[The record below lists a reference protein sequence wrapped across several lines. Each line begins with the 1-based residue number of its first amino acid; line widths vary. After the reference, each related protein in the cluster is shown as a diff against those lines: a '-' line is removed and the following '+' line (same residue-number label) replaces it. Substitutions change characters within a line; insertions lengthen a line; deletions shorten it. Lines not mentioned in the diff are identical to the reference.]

1 MFHSLSTNLKSKRK
15 SRFLKENLN
24 LKESEIIRVLYPP
37 GAAQTD
43 DCYLDE
49 EGRIFTTD
57 TICEGTHFRTEW
69 SGPKEIARKLVEVN
83 VSDIA
88 AGGGVPT
95 KAFLNLGLSSQYSK
109 EEWIR
114 PFSSSLQ
121 NALSFYNIELCG
133 GDTYLSPSLNL
144 TLTLIGV
151 TARPWKRSGGK
162 NGDFLYLTGSVGL
175 SLLGYKLLNK
185 SLDVP
190 EPLRNLALEKHLTPK
205 ARLNVSKELS
215 KRFPVSCCMD
225 LTDGLLQDLPKL
237 AYSSKLGLKIDLE
250 KIPSDSSAYLSLDEI
265 LSSGEELELIFLSSE
280 ELPDTL
286 DKINITK
293 IGQTTED
300 WKGVKFFQKN
310 SEKVFEFTGFQHF

>member
-1 MFHSLSTNLKSKRK
+1 M

-37 GAAQTD
+37 GMAQTD
-43 DCYLDE
+43 DCYLE
-49 EGRIFTTD
+49 ETGRIFTTD

-69 SGPKEIARKLVEVN
+69 SGPKEIAKKLVEVN

-88 AGGGVPT
+88 AGGGIPT
-95 KAFLNLGLSSQYSK
+95 KAFLNLGLSSQCSR

-121 NALSFYNIELCG
+121 EILSFYNIELCG
-133 GDTYLSPSLNL
+133 GDTYRSPSLNL
-144 TLTLIGV
+144 TLTLVGV
-151 TARPWKRSGGK
+151 TTRPWKRSGGK

-175 SLLGYKLLNK
+175 SLLGYKLLNEG
-185 SLDVP
+185 LNVP
-190 EPLRNLALEKHLTPK
+190 EPLRNFALERHLTPK

-215 KRFPVSCCMD
+215 RRFPVSSCMD

-237 AYSSKLGLKIDLE
+237 AHSSKLGLKVDLA
-250 KIPSDSSAYLSLDEI
+250 KIPFPSDSSAYLSLNEI

-280 ELPDTL
+280 ELPNTL
-286 DKINITK
+286 DNINVTK
-293 IGQTTED
+293 IGQATRD
-300 WKGVKFFQKN
+300 WEGVKFFQKD
-310 SEKVFEFTGFQHF
+310 SEQIFEFRGFQHF